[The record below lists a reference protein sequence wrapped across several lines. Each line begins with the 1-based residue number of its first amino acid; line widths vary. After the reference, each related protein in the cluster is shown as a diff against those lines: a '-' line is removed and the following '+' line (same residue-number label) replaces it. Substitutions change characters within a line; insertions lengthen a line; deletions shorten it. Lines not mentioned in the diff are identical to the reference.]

1 LNILISLRLCG
12 LAVNINRKGLPACRQ
27 AGAKTQSFFILTPI
41 LMRSLFLTVLASCL
55 LILAPS
61 FQIIKTTL
69 NLTVRDEVGNTV
81 EGATVQLFE
90 TEEDYTAEK
99 NIAAEGVTDAKG
111 ILKLKDLKA
120 MSYFVIVRK
129 DDKDNSGGGE
139 RTGKLEEK
147 RINKVTI
154 VIQ

>member
-1 LNILISLRLCG
+1 MKRYIL
-12 LAVNINRKGLPACRQ
+12 KGIVA
-27 AGAKTQSFFILTPI
+27 SFLI
-41 LMRSLFLTVLASCL
+41 VLSG
-55 LILAPS
+55 

-90 TEEDYTAEK
+90 KEEDYTAEK
-99 NIAAEGVTDAKG
+99 NVAAEGTTDAKG

-120 MSYFVIVRK
+120 MSYFIIVRK

>member
-1 LNILISLRLCG
+1 MKLSPSYL
-12 LAVNINRKGLPACRQ
+12 LAVSLI
-27 AGAKTQSFFILTPI
+27 IL
-41 LMRSLFLTVLASCL
+41 LS
-55 LILAPS
+55 S

-90 TEEDYTAEK
+90 TEEDYNAET
-99 NIAAEGVTDAKG
+99 NVVAEGTTDAKG
-111 ILKLKDLKA
+111 ILKLKDLKS
-120 MSYFVIVRK
+120 MSYYVIVRK

>member
-1 LNILISLRLCG
+1 MR
-12 LAVNINRKGLPACRQ
+12 PY
-27 AGAKTQSFFILTPI
+27 ILTSLALCFLII
-41 LMRSLFLTVLASCL
+41 LS
-55 LILAPS
+55 S
-61 FQIIKTTL
+61 FQLIKTTL

-90 TEEDYTAEK
+90 KEEDYTAEK
-99 NIAAEGVTDAKG
+99 NVAAEGTTDAKG
-111 ILKLKDLKA
+111 VLKLKELKP
-120 MSYFVIVRK
+120 MSYFIIVRK